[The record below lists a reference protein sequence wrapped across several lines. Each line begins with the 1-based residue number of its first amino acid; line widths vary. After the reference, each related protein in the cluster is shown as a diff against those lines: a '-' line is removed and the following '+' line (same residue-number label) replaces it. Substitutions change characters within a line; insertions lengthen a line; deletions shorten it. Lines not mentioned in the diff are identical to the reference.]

1 MAEGVMSKL
10 MEFEDTQAAIFLLRW
25 SFGIVRATHFMR
37 TTPLSLW
44 TKQTEAF
51 DKKVCHTVFHC
62 LGLKPTPEAYDQA
75 SVGTSIGGLGIRR
88 IVDHAKGAFTASWH
102 EGQGITKERWT
113 NVFLE
118 SDCSTVYDP
127 QQKASAKTDA
137 ALMNKLK

>member
-1 MAEGVMSKL
+1 
-10 MEFEDTQAAIFLLRW
+10 
-25 SFGIVRATHFMR
+25 MR
-37 TTPLSLW
+37 TTPLSFW
-44 TKQTEAF
+44 SNRPTSS
-51 DKKVCHTVFHC
+51 VHVGHTVFHC

-75 SVGTSIGGLGIRR
+75 SVGTNIGGLGIRR

-102 EGQGITKERWT
+102 EGQGITKESWT

-137 ALMNKLK
+137 ALMNKLKEAEMLSG